1 MWSSGTSISS
11 VASTIASLMSTQG
24 SVTANAN
31 IPYAVVTYASSKGYT
46 AFVDNIWNPSYFD
59 FQFEIYYGDCPLI
72 GFASAVYGG
81 GHMTTGV
88 GYAITCNGTQTIT
101 VYDNH
106 TTTAKTYT
114 FSTTENDFVAA
125 LFFN

>member
-1 MWSSGTSISS
+1 
-11 VASTIASLMSTQG
+11 MSYG
-24 SVTANAN
+24 GGGGVSDNDN
-31 IPYAVVTYASSKGYT
+31 IPLAVDMYASSKGYT
-46 AFVDNIWNPSYFD
+46 ASATKIWYPSYFD

-72 GFASAVYGG
+72 GFASVQYGG

-88 GYAITCNGTQTIT
+88 GYAITGSGTQTIT

-106 TTTAKTYT
+106 VTYTRTYT